1 MKPDT
6 EATAINHPT
15 IMANNTKAR
24 LLLADDHALF
34 LEGLGK
40 LLEPEFDIV
49 GTVKDG
55 LTLVTEAQCLKPDAI
70 LMDIAMPLLNGME
83 AARQLHKSV
92 PQSKLIFVTMHT
104 DRTFV
109 TEAFRAGASG
119 YLLKQSAG
127 SELVFA
133 IREVLKGHQYVT
145 PMVTK
150 GVLHAVLTARSQHQ
164 PRVSSGALTMRQRE
178 ILQLVAEGLSLRDI
192 AQRLN
197 ISIKTVEYHKSR
209 LMERLGFRST
219 AELTKYAITE
229 GIISL

>member
-1 MKPDT
+1 MNPKTEEPTAHIPVARTSAKP
-6 EATAINHPT
+6 
-15 IMANNTKAR
+15 R

-40 LLEPEFDIV
+40 LLEPDFDIV

-55 LTLVTEAQCLKPDAI
+55 RTLLAEAQRLRPDVI
-70 LMDIAMPLLNGME
+70 LLDIAMRLLSGTD
-83 AARQLHKSV
+83 AARQLHQTA
-92 PQSKLIFVTMHT
+92 PQCKIIFVTMHT

-150 GVLHAVLTARSQHQ
+150 GVLQAVLSPQDQRP
-164 PRVSSGALTMRQRE
+164 PRESSAALTMRQRE
-178 ILQLVAEGLSLRDI
+178 ILQLVAEGRSLKEI
-192 AQRLN
+192 AERLN
-197 ISIKTVEYHKSR
+197 LSIKTVEYHKSR
-209 LMERLGFRST
+209 LIERLGFRST

-229 GIISL
+229 GIVSL

>member
-1 MKPDT
+1 MNPKTEEPTAHIPVARTSDKP
-6 EATAINHPT
+6 
-15 IMANNTKAR
+15 R

-40 LLEPEFDIV
+40 LLEPDFDIV

-55 LTLVTEAQCLKPDAI
+55 RTLLAEAQRLRPDVI
-70 LMDIAMPLLNGME
+70 LLDIAMRLLSGTD
-83 AARQLHKSV
+83 AARQLHQTA
-92 PQSKLIFVTMHT
+92 PQCKIIFVTMHT

-150 GVLHAVLTARSQHQ
+150 GVLQAVLSPQDQRP
-164 PRVSSGALTMRQRE
+164 PRESSAALTMRQRE
-178 ILQLVAEGLSLRDI
+178 ILQLVAEGRSLKEI
-192 AQRLN
+192 AERLN
-197 ISIKTVEYHKSR
+197 LSIKTVEYHKSR
-209 LMERLGFRST
+209 LIERLGFRST

-229 GIISL
+229 GIVSL

>member
-6 EATAINHPT
+6 EAGVAHHPT
-15 IMANNTKAR
+15 VGTKDTKPR

-34 LEGLGK
+34 LEGLSK
-40 LLEPEFDIV
+40 LLEPDFAVV
-49 GTVKDG
+49 GAVKDG
-55 LTLVTEAQCLKPDAI
+55 RTLLTEVQRLKPDAV

-83 AARQLHKSV
+83 AARQLHKAV
-92 PQSKLIFVTMHT
+92 PESKVIFVTMHT

-150 GVLHAVLTARSQHQ
+150 GVLHAVLTARSQQQ
-164 PRVSSGALTMRQRE
+164 PRVSSGTLTMRQRE
-178 ILQLVAEGLSLRDI
+178 ILELVAEGSSLKDI
-192 AQRLN
+192 AARLN
-197 ISIKTVEYHKSR
+197 LSIKTVEYHKSR